1 MPLTQA
7 QAAAFDCRVTM
18 SRRFEWVAGLTLAAG
33 MILVAGCV
41 TAPSTEELAR
51 RVEQGTGGGFILK
64 TNANALTLPPGVTS
78 LEQLSED
85 DAVAIALW
93 NNAAF
98 QEALA
103 GLGFNR
109 ADLLQAKQLRN
120 PSLIVLF
127 PAGPKQ
133 LEFTA
138 LFPIESLWLLP
149 RRVAV
154 AEMDLEAAAGQLVAS
169 GLNLVRDFR
178 VACAELE
185 LAGDRLRAVQDSA
198 RWWDETVK
206 FTERRLELGDASAL
220 ELAQVR
226 ADALVARQT
235 VGRLERDQT
244 LAHERLRL
252 LLGLANEPSKF
263 SLRLAPVVTE
273 PLPLQAELLKQ
284 ALAARPELRANELV
298 LEGARKRGQLAK
310 GELLMVSALLDANN
324 TATGMQYGPG
334 LDVTLPIFHQNQ
346 GARSRADTMAR
357 QAILRHIT
365 LRDRILLDVRE
376 AVVRRNQAVNE
387 LTASRERVVPAL
399 ESAVAH
405 ARRAYELGDADPQS
419 FLTAERRLSDARAI
433 EAESLA
439 EVRRAEAELARA
451 VGRRFQD

>member
-1 MPLTQA
+1 MFTKLKVSSA
-7 QAAAFDCRVTM
+7 LMLLVGVTLM
-18 SRRFEWVAGLTLAAG
+18 N
-33 MILVAGCV
+33 GCV
-41 TAPSTEELAR
+41 SAPSTEQLAA
-51 RVEQGTGGGFILK
+51 RVEQGTGGGFGLK
-64 TNANALTLPPGVTS
+64 TNGTALTLPAGIVS

-103 GLGFNR
+103 GLGFSR
-109 ADLLQAKQLRN
+109 SDLLQAKQLRN

-138 LFPIESLWLLP
+138 LFPIESLWLRP

-154 AEMDLEAAAGQLVAS
+154 AELDIEAAAGQLVAS
-169 GLNLVRDFR
+169 GLNLIRDVR

-185 LAGDRLRAVQDSA
+185 LADNRLRAVQESV

-226 ADALVARQT
+226 ADALVARQI

-244 LAHERLRL
+244 LARERLRTL
-252 LLGLANEPSKF
+252 MGLANDPSKF
-263 SLRLAPVVTE
+263 SLRLAPVVPE
-273 PLPLQAELLKQ
+273 PLPLSTELFKQ

-298 LEGARKRGQLAK
+298 LEGARKRGQIAK
-310 GELLMVSALLDANN
+310 GELVMISALLDANN
-324 TATGMQYGPG
+324 TSTGLQMGPG
-334 LDVTLPIFHQNQ
+334 VDVTLPIFHQNQ
-346 GARSRADTMAR
+346 SARARADTIAL
-357 QAILRHIT
+357 QAILRHIS
-365 LRDRILLDVRE
+365 LRDRILLEVRE
-376 AVVRRNQAVNE
+376 AVARRDQAVNE

-399 ESAVAH
+399 QVAVAQ
-405 ARRAYELGDADPQS
+405 ARRAFELGDADPQS
-419 FLTAERRLSDARAI
+419 FLAAERRLADARAM

-451 VGRRFQD
+451 VGRRFQE